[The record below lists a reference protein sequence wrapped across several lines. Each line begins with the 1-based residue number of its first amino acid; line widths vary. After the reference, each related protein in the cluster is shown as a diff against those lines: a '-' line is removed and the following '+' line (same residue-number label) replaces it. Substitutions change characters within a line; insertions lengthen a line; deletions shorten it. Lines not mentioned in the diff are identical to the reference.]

1 MIIITLLCKPT
12 FSPPYGELLPHQW
25 NEITLL
31 AFHSYQ
37 QPPGIIQLEQ
47 RRHCSLWKH
56 RWAWQFYYINHAHN
70 KPTSPTPFGIPRA
83 VFRSGKQ
90 RSDYCLHSLVSV
102 LLLLL
107 RTRTFSLSTAVL
119 HWLHTRILLKWTPMS
134 VSVSISGPWED
145 WLLGYVLF
153 KWSCHAPMLIYAI

>member
-1 MIIITLLCKPT
+1 MENCSPT
-12 FSPPYGELLPHQW
+12 SGMRSPSSPSTPTSSPQGSSSSSRED
-25 NEITLL
+25 I
-31 AFHSYQ
+31 AHSENI
-37 QPPGIIQLEQ
+37 GG
-47 RRHCSLWKH
+47 RDS
-56 RWAWQFYYINHAHN
+56 FNYINHAHN
-70 KPTSPTPFGIPRA
+70 EPTSPTPFGIPRA